1 MAGMAVGDVVAVSF
15 RGTLFNQRILNIFHY
30 SVGVS
35 GTGTVVEQ
43 LQAFANGFIADSFAV
58 PFQAAFLAC
67 LAPSYTLDVVRAQRV
82 YPTRSIYA
90 EGTAD
95 APGTFATDTE
105 VSNIAAS
112 ILKRTETPG
121 RMGIGRVQLAGIPTA
136 AYENGAVTNA
146 YLTGELSTF
155 AADMILSLTEPA
167 RGVTFVPCLFNPTAP
182 VNKFSVLAAATP
194 QSSLRTMHRRT
205 LRVGE

>member
-1 MAGMAVGDVVAVSF
+1 MAGMAVGDIVQVSF
-15 RGTLFNQRILNIFHY
+15 RGTLFDQRILNIFHY
-30 SVGVS
+30 VVNVA

-43 LQAFANGFIADSFAV
+43 LSAFANGFIVDALGTN
-58 PFQAAFLAC
+58 FQTEFLNC
-67 LAPSYTLDVVRAQRV
+67 LAPSYTLDVVRTQRV

-90 EGTAD
+90 QATAD
-95 APGTFATDTE
+95 TPGTFATDTE

-136 AYENGAVTNA
+136 AYENGSLSNA
-146 YLTGELSTF
+146 YLTGVLTNF
-155 AADMILSLTEPA
+155 ATDMVQSLTEPA
-167 RGVTFVPCLFNPTAP
+167 RGVTFVPCLYNPTAAGD
-182 VNKFSVLAAATP
+182 KFSVIVAATP
-194 QSSLRTMHRRT
+194 QSSIRTMHRRT